1 MLTPVLQAAGF
12 EVTTLA
18 SGEEAL
24 ARIEKGARFD
34 LVVSDIEMP
43 GISGFEL
50 AERLRADA
58 RTAHVPLI
66 ALSSNAAASILERGR
81 QAGFDQFVAKFDRR
95 GLIAAL
101 SEIPAAMARA
111 A

>member
-12 EVTTLA
+12 EVTALP

-24 ARIEKGARFD
+24 ALIEKGARFD

-43 GISGFEL
+43 GISGFQL

-58 RTAHVPLI
+58 RTAHALLI
-66 ALSSNAAASILERGR
+66 ALSSHAAATIVERGR

-101 SEIPAAMARA
+101 AELPGSMARA